1 MKYRSQLSALLIVLA
16 VSVSASDTR
25 FTPATAKGKTDGS
38 SVTIRGTSSLHEW
51 SMEGATIKGTIDV
64 DSQIAQAPS
73 AESWNTSA
81 AAVSVSIP
89 VTSIRSE
96 SDRMDR
102 LMQKALKAKAHP
114 NITYQMGS
122 SSFSQ
127 RSGEAFT
134 VRTTG
139 KLTIAGTIRDV
150 TMDVAAKPAGEG
162 RYILTGQVPIK
173 MTDYGVKP
181 PTAMMGT
188 IKTGNDVTVILRWVV
203 ETAKN

>member
-1 MKYRSQLSALLIVLA
+1 
-16 VSVSASDTR
+16 
-25 FTPATAKGKTDGS
+25 
-38 SVTIRGTSSLHEW
+38 
-51 SMEGATIKGTIDV
+51 MEGATIKGTIDV
-64 DSQIAQAPS
+64 DSRIAQAPS
-73 AESWNTSA
+73 SESWKTSA

-102 LMQKALKAKAHP
+102 LMQKALKATAHP

-127 RSGEAFT
+127 RSGEGFT

-139 KLTIAGTIRDV
+139 KLTIAGTTRDV
-150 TMDVAAKPAGEG
+150 TMDVAAKPAGDG

-188 IKTGNDVTVILRWVV
+188 IKTGNDVTVIVRWVV